1 MCGVSFM
8 PQRGCWPETY
18 SVGQQ
23 LTKQDVFFSYRT
35 KFPYAQYFLR
45 TKMSLVHVENFFLFF
60 FVGLYVF
67 ETLWFVPIRRNYVS
81 VWDPLQIT
89 AENLTDFRTP
99 PSHNWSTVH
108 IFVRKL
114 KKNTLAISLLR
125 SPFPHLSDVIHE
137 WSLCA
142 IYQRH
147 LRHFPIT

>member
-1 MCGVSFM
+1 M

-23 LTKQDVFFSYRT
+23 LTKRDVFFSYRT

-99 PSHNWSTVH
+99 PSHNWSSVH
-108 IFVRKL
+108 IF
-114 KKNTLAISLLR
+114 
-125 SPFPHLSDVIHE
+125 
-137 WSLCA
+137 CA
-142 IYQRH
+142 KIEKEYFSN
-147 LRHFPIT
+147 FPITKPLSSPFWRNTWVIPVCYLSKAFETFSYYLRSIL